1 MKSIKAVSYFSLAAF
16 VSVPEDSFIQSL
28 RASSTACRSSFSIC
42 CWSFRCCGR
51 PLSIGV
57 PQKMQAIITEML
69 GNVNE
74 EYATP
79 NRPTWLNPTCLK
91 KSCLRRLRVSA
102 GTDTSENQANIYV
115 GSAVA
120 VVWLRFDLMFFWSL
134 L

>member
-1 MKSIKAVSYFSLAAF
+1 MKRIKAVSYFSLAAF
-16 VSVPEDSFIQSL
+16 VSVPEDSFNLFVLRLPLAVIFNLLLVFQML
-28 RASSTACRSSFSIC
+28 RASAVHR
-42 CWSFRCCGR
+42 RAA
-51 PLSIGV
+51 
-57 PQKMQAIITEML
+57 KKEAIITEML

-79 NRPTWLNPTCLK
+79 NRPTWLIPTCLK